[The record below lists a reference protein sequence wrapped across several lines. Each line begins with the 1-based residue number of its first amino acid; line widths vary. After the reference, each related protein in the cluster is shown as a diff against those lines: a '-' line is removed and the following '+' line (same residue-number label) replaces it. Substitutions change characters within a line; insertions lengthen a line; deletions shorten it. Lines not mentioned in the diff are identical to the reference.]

1 MAGESI
7 MGIARD
13 LTVSVLDKLST
24 AGSVEVYG
32 GRIGRL
38 YRTLLKE
45 VEAGRRETL
54 ATRGGRH
61 SLLPGGLPSSARR
74 SSGRRQRKGLTIDNI
89 LLDKS
94 LQTRVRFTLHFAVVI

>member
-7 MGIARD
+7 MGIAKD

-54 ATRGGRH
+54 ATRGM
-61 SLLPGGLPSSARR
+61 SARLAA
-74 SSGRRQRKGLTIDNI
+74 SESTEFDEEE
-89 LLDKS
+89 
-94 LQTRVRFTLHFAVVI
+94 